1 MEKNPDI
8 FLVIDRGNT
17 ATKLSVMRD
26 YELVHSEIHTQ
37 PDLRVIANLIE
48 QYHPVMA
55 VYASTGHDN
64 RRVLDGFE
72 ARTGI
77 PLLYFD
83 HSTPIPVGIDYDTPH
98 TLGLDR
104 IAAAAALKAL
114 GYTSALVADAGTA
127 LTIDRF
133 EDGFFRGGN
142 ICAGIPM
149 RLRALNRFTDRLPK
163 LFPAPPDALFGHDT
177 TSAMIAG
184 ATIGAA
190 AEVKYLYEHSGLSR
204 QPSLVVTGGNGEL
217 LAGTL
222 RSMGLEPTVITSL
235 NAIGLVA
242 IARHVMSHRK
252 AEDST
257 NARSYKI

>member
-1 MEKNPDI
+1 MDKNREI

-17 ATKLSVMRD
+17 ATKLSVMRN
-26 YELVHSEIHTQ
+26 YELLHSEIHKA
-37 PDLRVIANLIE
+37 PELKVIVRLVS
-48 QYHPVMA
+48 QYHPSMA

-64 RRVLDGFE
+64 RKVLDGFE
-72 ARTGI
+72 EHTGI

-83 HSTPIPVGIDYDTPH
+83 HTTPIPVRIEYDTPE

-104 IAAAAALKAL
+104 IAGASALKAL
-114 GYTSALVADAGTA
+114 GYESALVADAGTA
-127 LTIDRF
+127 LTIDRYEKGSF
-133 EDGFFRGGN
+133 KGGN

-177 TSAMIAG
+177 SSAMIAG

-190 AEVKYLYEHSGLSR
+190 AEVKYLYEHSGLTGT
-204 QPSLVVTGGNGEL
+204 PSLVVTGGNGEL

-222 RSMGLEPTVITSL
+222 REMGLDPIVITSL

-242 IARHVMSHRK
+242 IAKYVIANTTK
-252 AEDST
+252 F
-257 NARSYKI
+257 